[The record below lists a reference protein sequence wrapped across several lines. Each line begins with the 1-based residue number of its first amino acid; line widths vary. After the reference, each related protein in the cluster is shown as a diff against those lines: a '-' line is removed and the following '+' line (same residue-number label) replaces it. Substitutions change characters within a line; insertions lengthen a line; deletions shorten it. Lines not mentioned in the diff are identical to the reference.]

1 MNSYEAKQQA
11 RKDRLEERAAGA
23 IQNSDAAY
31 RASHKATEG
40 IVMGQP
46 ILVGHHSEGR
56 HRGAIKRANNSM
68 RKSVE
73 EARRAEELQRRAD
86 AVGTGGISSDDP
98 EAVRKLREQ
107 LATITSN
114 QEFMKAANKVV
125 KSKKSDQDKIA
136 ALVAQG
142 FTEESAARHLQPDYA
157 GRVGFPSYMLSNN
170 NANMRRIEQRIKDLE
185 AQAQR
190 ESKAIEGS
198 GYTYHEDTD
207 ENRVMFRFP
216 GKPAEEVREMLKK
229 HAFRWSPSRDAWVRQ
244 LTGNGVFAGHMVRRW
259 LDQQAEK

>member
-1 MNSYEAKQQA
+1 MNSYETKQQA
-11 RKDRLEERAAGA
+11 RKERLEERAAQA
-23 IQNSDAAY
+23 NSNSDAAY

-46 ILVGHHSEGR
+46 ILVGHHSEAR
-56 HRGAIKRANNSM
+56 HRGAIKRADSCM

-98 EAVRKLREQ
+98 DAVRKLREQ
-107 LATITSN
+107 LATITGN

-136 ALVAQG
+136 GLVAMG
-142 FTEESAARHLQPDYA
+142 FSEESAARQLRPDNG

-190 ESKAIEGS
+190 ESKVIEGG

-216 GKPAEEVREMLKK
+216 GKPAEDVRQVLKK
-229 HAFRWSPSRDAWVRQ
+229 HGFRWSPSRNAWVRQ
-244 LTGNGVFAGHMVRRW
+244 LTGNGVFAGQVVRGW
-259 LDQQAEK
+259 LDQQAAK

>member
-1 MNSYEAKQQA
+1 MNSYELKQQA

-23 IQNSDAAY
+23 VQNSDAAY

-56 HRGAIKRANNSM
+56 HRGAIKRANDCM

-73 EARRAEELQRRAD
+73 QSRYAEELQRRAD

-98 EAVRKLREQ
+98 DAVKKLREQ
-107 LATITSN
+107 LAGLVSN
-114 QEFMKAANKVV
+114 QERMKAANKVV

-136 ALVAQG
+136 ALVVQG
-142 FTEESAARHLQPDYA
+142 FTQESAAELLRPDYA
-157 GRVGFPSYMLSNN
+157 GRVGFPAYALSNN

-185 AQAQR
+185 AKAQL
-190 ESKAIEGS
+190 ESKSIEGN
-198 GYTYHEDTD
+198 GYTYREDTD
-207 ENRVMFRFP
+207 ENRVMFCFP
-216 GKPAEEVREMLKK
+216 GKPAEDVRQVLKN
-229 HAFRWSPSRDAWVRQ
+229 HGFRWSPSRSAWVRQ
-244 LTGNGVFAGHMVRRW
+244 LTGNGVFAGVMVRRW
-259 LDQQAEK
+259 LDQQPEK

>member
-11 RKDRLEERAAGA
+11 RKDSLESRAAKA
-23 IQNSDAAY
+23 SESSDAAY
-31 RASHKATEG
+31 RASQRAVEG

-56 HRGAIKRANNSM
+56 HRSAIKRADNCM

-73 EARRAEELQRRAD
+73 EQRRAD
-86 AVGTGGISSDDP
+86 ELARRAAAVGTGGISSDDP

-136 ALVAQG
+136 ALVARG
-142 FTEESAARHLQPDYA
+142 FTDDSAARLLQPDFA
-157 GRVGFPSYMLSNN
+157 GRVGFPSYLLTNN

-190 ESKAIEGS
+190 ESKNIEGS
-198 GYTYHEDTD
+198 GYTYHEDTE
-207 ENRVMFRFP
+207 ENRIMFRFP
-216 GKPAEEVREMLKK
+216 GKPAEDVRKKLKSEGFK
-229 HAFRWSPSRDAWVRQ
+229 WSPTRDAWVRQ
-244 LTGNGVFAGHMVRRW
+244 LTGNGLSAARWVRSW
-259 LDQQAEK
+259 LEENAEK

>member
-11 RKDRLEERAAGA
+11 RKERLEERAGKATDS
-23 IQNSDAAY
+23 SDAAY
-31 RASHKATEG
+31 RASQQAVEG

-56 HRGAIKRANNSM
+56 HRRAIKRADDSM

-73 EARRAEELQRRAD
+73 EQRRAEELARRAA

-107 LATITSN
+107 LATLTAN
-114 QEFMKAANKVV
+114 QEQMKAANKVV
-125 KSKKSDQDKIA
+125 KSKKDDATKIA
-136 ALVAQG
+136 ALVQQG
-142 FTEESAARHLQPDYA
+142 FTEASAAGLLRPDFA
-157 GRVGFPSYMLSNN
+157 GRIGFAAYMLTNN

-190 ESKAIEGS
+190 ESKSIEGS

-216 GKPAEEVREMLKK
+216 GKPAEDVRKKLKSEGFK
-229 HAFRWSPSRDAWVRQ
+229 WSPTRDAWVRQ
-244 LTGNGVFAGHMVRRW
+244 LTGNGLAAARWVRSW
-259 LDQQAEK
+259 LEENAEK